1 MRVALARALFSQA
14 TILLLD
20 EPTNNLD
27 LLAELWLEN
36 WLSKFDKQ
44 GLLIVV
50 SHDVSFINAIAT
62 HVVYL
67 VDKDL
72 KIYSGNYDNF
82 VAVRE

>member
-36 WLSKFDKQ
+36 WLSKFDK
-44 GLLIVV
+44 
-50 SHDVSFINAIAT
+50 
-62 HVVYL
+62 
-67 VDKDL
+67 
-72 KIYSGNYDNF
+72 
-82 VAVRE
+82 